1 MSSTCVLQVTLADA
15 FQSFVG
21 QSDWGTRL
29 MHTDGLHL
37 SKAGND
43 HVWNSVLYNAVND
56 LQLT

>member
-1 MSSTCVLQVTLADA
+1 MPCLLQVTLADA

-21 QSDWGTRL
+21 QGDWGTKL
-29 MHTDGLHL
+29 MAQDGLHL